1 MDNREIERRIKT
13 LPNHLLPEVIDYI
26 DFLISKHGSEQG
38 PRDSKKKFRFD
49 WAGGLADLKD
59 QYTSVELQH
68 KSLDWR

>member
-1 MDNREIERRIKT
+1 MDNREIEKRIKE

-26 DFLISKHGSEQG
+26 DFLISKHGSERQ
-38 PRDSKKKFRFD
+38 PWDSKKKLRFD